1 MMIRSRLPLLGF
13 LLLFVTPHGQQ
24 SKGQYIFVKKP
35 EGDRQF
41 NMLLTDL
48 GPYFEY
54 VKAIVETG
62 SNRMFLVSKTEYEK
76 VKPGGCQHLVYGC
89 YSCRQPCPP
98 SVQTNFKLYDGREIT
113 VFPATASMPNGSVK
127 IVFKFGLM
135 MSPQKAPWASLGI
148 SFKDYESKNYPPF
161 MDQLGKK
168 GFSKSYALYVDA
180 RELTGRLIFGD
191 EDPSKQDGF
200 LRYVS
205 TWESSLGPP
214 AIDMLSV
221 LVGDDCKDEIKDDHA
236 AFFASGSSF
245 IQIPASH
252 KQTVLELL
260 RSAGIKRVEV
270 KEESGFFKVA
280 CDAIDYLPSIT
291 FFLKGLDGRKVPLAI
306 SPRTLKG
313 QLKDGQCVLALEF
326 GKFWYLGLPAVIG
339 NYFSVNKTHIGF
351 TKAVLQ

>member
-221 LVGDDCKDEIKDDHA
+221 LVGDDSMIRLRIGALLSAVPNAGKR
-236 AFFASGSSF
+236 SGVQPLESMYNFLSS
-245 IQIPASH
+245 
-252 KQTVLELL
+252 T
-260 RSAGIKRVEV
+260 
-270 KEESGFFKVA
+270 
-280 CDAIDYLPSIT
+280 
-291 FFLKGLDGRKVPLAI
+291 
-306 SPRTLKG
+306 
-313 QLKDGQCVLALEF
+313 
-326 GKFWYLGLPAVIG
+326 
-339 NYFSVNKTHIGF
+339 
-351 TKAVLQ
+351 